1 MKFRTTVLLGGTTA
15 TGLPVPPEVVEGLG
29 AGKRPPVRVTIGS
42 HTYRSTVAPRGG
54 AYLVPLSAENRAGAG
69 GGAGGGGGGGGRR
82 GGGRS
87 GAGHRAPGDQR
98 AGRSR
103 GGPAERRRGP
113 ARLRTAV
120 LQPPAAARA
129 GGRGGQGA
137 RDSAPPHREDPRDAA
152 RGRSVAPAEEAQAE
166 SLTVAPWWTCR
177 AQWAQQ

>member
-42 HTYRSTVAPRGG
+42 HTYRSTLASRGG

-69 GGAGGGGGGGGRR
+69 VTV
-82 GGGRS
+82 
-87 GAGHRAPGDQR
+87 GDEVDVDLELDTEPRVISVPDDLAAALQ
-98 AGRSR
+98 
-103 GGPAERRRGP
+103 ERRRGP

-129 GGRGGQGA
+129 GGRGGQG
-137 RDSAPPHREDPRDAA
+137 
-152 RGRSVAPAEEAQAE
+152 
-166 SLTVAPWWTCR
+166 T
-177 AQWAQQ
+177 